1 MEKKKF
7 DLNSI
12 IGFALIFGMV
22 DVIMSDNRA
31 NKKSKSK
38 KPEQE
43 KIEKQKK
50 TVAVS
55 AKEITAVA
63 ADSTVSDSTKIK
75 KLQSTLGSFAYSA
88 TLPTAKEGVTVLEND
103 FVKISVNNKGGAIAE
118 VELKKFRKVQK
129 NSGELVAL
137 IKNNNANF
145 NIELQTADN
154 RVLNTKDLFF

>member
-12 IGFALIFGMV
+12 IGFALIFGIVMWMMYNNQKTAQKEQ
-22 DVIMSDNRA
+22 IEKA
-31 NKKSKSK
+31 K
-38 KPEQE
+38 QE

-103 FVKISVNNKGGAIAE
+103 LVKISVNNKGGAIAE
-118 VELKKFRKVQK
+118 VELKKYEKFEK

-145 NIELQTADN
+145 NI
-154 RVLNTKDLFF
+154 